1 MFDYKGF
8 QEAEILHLLAINSL
22 QISLINRISLGLE
35 RSLGCHSIRFQEH
48 PRFYAFSQLIYPS
61 GILLYQLLVVM
72 PALEYITIFMD
83 NLLISGRLLGQVHQP
98 LYALFFWYFFFIF
111 PNPAFI

>member
-48 PRFYAFSQLIYPS
+48 PRFYAFSQLSSLSVIWLYLLLIGMHTPAYRAAF
-61 GILLYQLLVVM
+61 ILGLLV
-72 PALEYITIFMD
+72 A
-83 NLLISGRLLGQVHQP
+83 GRLLGQVHKP
-98 LYALFFWYFFFIF
+98 L
-111 PNPAFI
+111 